1 VAFPGS
7 VFLRDMST
15 RLFMY
20 GTTDIIV
27 GGLKGTGNK
36 VINTDFNA
44 RGEYQGGPDGC
55 AFDFETGATGF
66 EITGNYFYRSCS
78 KYRLMLRG
86 VLRFCCADCKS
97 P

>member
-1 VAFPGS
+1 
-7 VFLRDMST
+7 
-15 RLFMY
+15 MY

-66 EITGNYFYRSCS
+66 EITGNYFYRSWGAGIMIFGEKTALFEPFIYKMQDFTKTGS
-78 KYRLMLRG
+78 G
-86 VLRFCCADCKS
+86 QT
-97 P
+97 